1 MNNND
6 QKFHLVKKREEIDYE
21 IERIYDR
28 DSLLRRYLE
37 LNVVAVGLFIY
48 FCTVSCAGFILAGAE
63 KKLRGGRRKIGG
75 RGRKG

>member
-48 FCTVSCAGFILAGAE
+48 FCTVLCPGFILAGAE
-63 KKLRGGRRKIGG
+63 KI
-75 RGRKG
+75 